1 MKASKTSLNCNKIG
15 NLSMTLVLD
24 KRTNKNTEK
33 YPMAICFNIDRTR
46 WYYKLVDMPFQTET
60 FFNSVCSVSSSR
72 SRLMDIHDQWQQLLE
87 GYREKVVKLSK
98 SRPITLDN
106 IKTMLSGAGFEE
118 ENDFSFLGVWEG
130 LINKYKRENRVGTA
144 DNYSWSLNSF
154 RKIIGEVNGFKID
167 KNTIKLWDEGMRNGI
182 MLNGKL
188 EGKISDAN
196 RGMYLRTCRVVWN
209 ECIKRG
215 YLPEESYPFSNKD
228 NDLVSIP
235 RGKKRQQSYLTI
247 EEMTQLYH
255 VFTEKRYPETWTKE
269 YTERAHDSLG
279 LFLTQY
285 LCNGFNLADAGRL
298 KFNRTYFAEGGR
310 AFEFLRKKTSETSNG
325 MSVVIVPIIK
335 PLQVILDEIGAK
347 PAKDAYVFPQI
358 FRGIEDE
365 TIRRKL
371 TVQENSNIKDRVIR
385 ICKEVLGWEKKPSG
399 TWARHSFATNLKHLG
414 VEELYISESMGHSLG
429 NNITAGYQDMYP
441 LETRFEYNSKLLN
454 LEEEKPDI
462 DVDSMTPEQMKE
474 MLKKVLGQK

>member
-1 MKASKTSLNCNKIG
+1 M
-15 NLSMTLVLD
+15 
-24 KRTNKNTEK
+24 
-33 YPMAICFNIDRTR
+33 
-46 WYYKLVDMPFQTET
+46 
-60 FFNSVCSVSSSR
+60 
-72 SRLMDIHDQWQQLLE
+72 
-87 GYREKVVKLSK
+87 KLSK

-188 EGKISDAN
+188 EGKISDAT

-298 KFNRTYFAEGGR
+298 KFNRTYFA
-310 AFEFLRKKTSETSNG
+310 ANF
-325 MSVVIVPIIK
+325 
-335 PLQVILDEIGAK
+335 
-347 PAKDAYVFPQI
+347 
-358 FRGIEDE
+358 
-365 TIRRKL
+365 
-371 TVQENSNIKDRVIR
+371 
-385 ICKEVLGWEKKPSG
+385 
-399 TWARHSFATNLKHLG
+399 
-414 VEELYISESMGHSLG
+414 
-429 NNITAGYQDMYP
+429 
-441 LETRFEYNSKLLN
+441 
-454 LEEEKPDI
+454 
-462 DVDSMTPEQMKE
+462 
-474 MLKKVLGQK
+474 

>member
-188 EGKISDAN
+188 EGKIYGTSASS
-196 RGMYLRTCRVVWN
+196 
-209 ECIKRG
+209 EAIS
-215 YLPEESYPFSNKD
+215 P
-228 NDLVSIP
+228 
-235 RGKKRQQSYLTI
+235 KK
-247 EEMTQLYH
+247 
-255 VFTEKRYPETWTKE
+255 V
-269 YTERAHDSLG
+269 
-279 LFLTQY
+279 
-285 LCNGFNLADAGRL
+285 
-298 KFNRTYFAEGGR
+298 
-310 AFEFLRKKTSETSNG
+310 
-325 MSVVIVPIIK
+325 
-335 PLQVILDEIGAK
+335 
-347 PAKDAYVFPQI
+347 
-358 FRGIEDE
+358 
-365 TIRRKL
+365 
-371 TVQENSNIKDRVIR
+371 
-385 ICKEVLGWEKKPSG
+385 
-399 TWARHSFATNLKHLG
+399 
-414 VEELYISESMGHSLG
+414 
-429 NNITAGYQDMYP
+429 
-441 LETRFEYNSKLLN
+441 TRFQIRTTISFLYREGRSGSSR
-454 LEEEKPDI
+454 I
-462 DVDSMTPEQMKE
+462 
-474 MLKKVLGQK
+474 

>member
-154 RKIIGEVNGFKID
+154 RKIIGEVNGF
-167 KNTIKLWDEGMRNGI
+167 TGAC
-182 MLNGKL
+182 
-188 EGKISDAN
+188 IS
-196 RGMYLRTCRVVWN
+196 GPVV
-209 ECIKRG
+209 
-215 YLPEESYPFSNKD
+215 SYGTSASSEAISP
-228 NDLVSIP
+228 
-235 RGKKRQQSYLTI
+235 KK
-247 EEMTQLYH
+247 
-255 VFTEKRYPETWTKE
+255 V
-269 YTERAHDSLG
+269 
-279 LFLTQY
+279 
-285 LCNGFNLADAGRL
+285 
-298 KFNRTYFAEGGR
+298 
-310 AFEFLRKKTSETSNG
+310 
-325 MSVVIVPIIK
+325 
-335 PLQVILDEIGAK
+335 
-347 PAKDAYVFPQI
+347 
-358 FRGIEDE
+358 
-365 TIRRKL
+365 
-371 TVQENSNIKDRVIR
+371 
-385 ICKEVLGWEKKPSG
+385 
-399 TWARHSFATNLKHLG
+399 
-414 VEELYISESMGHSLG
+414 
-429 NNITAGYQDMYP
+429 
-441 LETRFEYNSKLLN
+441 TRFQIRTTISFLYREGRSGSSR
-454 LEEEKPDI
+454 I
-462 DVDSMTPEQMKE
+462 
-474 MLKKVLGQK
+474 

>member
-188 EGKISDAN
+188 EGKISDAT

-269 YTERAHDSLG
+269 YTER
-279 LFLTQY
+279 
-285 LCNGFNLADAGRL
+285 C
-298 KFNRTYFAEGGR
+298 
-310 AFEFLRKKTSETSNG
+310 
-325 MSVVIVPIIK
+325 P
-335 PLQVILDEIGAK
+335 
-347 PAKDAYVFPQI
+347 
-358 FRGIEDE
+358 
-365 TIRRKL
+365 
-371 TVQENSNIKDRVIR
+371 
-385 ICKEVLGWEKKPSG
+385 
-399 TWARHSFATNLKHLG
+399 
-414 VEELYISESMGHSLG
+414 
-429 NNITAGYQDMYP
+429 
-441 LETRFEYNSKLLN
+441 
-454 LEEEKPDI
+454 
-462 DVDSMTPEQMKE
+462 
-474 MLKKVLGQK
+474 